1 MTLRFL
7 AALVF
12 TVLIGGCGQTGF
24 SSPEI
29 IAGGETTVSIASG
42 KFIDPTET
50 AETFC
55 SGQGRKAVFQSRG
68 VLSRSG
74 MTDLYIYDCV
84 EPEMVVEEE
93 VLEEIPE

>member
-12 TVLIGGCGQTGF
+12 TVLIGGCGQIGF

-55 SGQGRKAVFQSRG
+55 SGQGREAVFQSRG
-68 VLSRSG
+68 VLSKSG

-84 EPEMVVEEE
+84 EPNEAVE
-93 VLEEIPE
+93 